1 MRQAARERG
10 NEYSNKS
17 STVGWLPTC
26 SCNAGDPIPCRVLDP
41 FSGAGTTALVCERLG
56 LDSIGIDTS
65 AEYIALSEARLVE
78 DEQKRVDEQIKQLR
92 REAKQE
98 AKNNRG

>member
-10 NEYSNKS
+10 EEYSNKS
-17 STVGWLPTC
+17 STIGWLPTC
-26 SCNAGDPIPCRVLDP
+26 QCQDTGDPIPCRILDP
-41 FSGAGTTALVCERLG
+41 FSGAGTTALVAERLG

-65 AEYIALSEARLVE
+65 AEYIALSEARLAE

-92 REAKQE
+92 REAKL
-98 AKNNRG
+98 AGKNG